1 VIELVLH
8 GGVLVTPPPRGSHRG
23 RSEAPGSHRERSE
36 TPGSH
41 RHSSEAPGSHRERSE
56 TPGSH
61 RHSSEAPGSHRG
73 RSEAPGSHRER
84 SEAVSSLPHGA
95 IAISG
100 GRIAA
105 VGPEAEIL
113 ALAGPGTRKVDLGGR
128 TVLPGFIDAHAH
140 IWKIGHL
147 LTTMADLRR
156 AGSLAEIASLVRDAA
171 AGVRPGAWV
180 LARGY
185 NEARLAE
192 GRPPARQDLD
202 AAIPDRPVVLTRTCG
217 HIYVCNSVALRACGI
232 TRDTPDPPGGVIGRD
247 ASGEPTGLL
256 HETAMGLVNAHMP
269 APTAGDYGEMIRAG
283 LQHQL
288 SLGITSTN
296 DAGVS
301 PALLDV
307 YRGLDA
313 AGELPSRI
321 NVMALR
327 RVEGTGTV
335 PLPAMYV
342 SDRLRIDT
350 VKFLADGGLSG
361 ATAALSVPYRH
372 ADTRGVL
379 RFADE
384 ELLALSREAHDAGW
398 RIATHAIGD
407 VTIDQ
412 VLRTY
417 ETLGPGPRRH
427 RIEHLGLPTTD
438 HLTRAARLGVIAV
451 PQSIFLFELGR
462 NFRAFLPDDMLAAA
476 YPIRSML
483 EAGLTVALSSDA
495 PVVEDD
501 SPLRGIEAAVARC
514 DAEGHPIAADQGIT
528 VAEAIAA
535 YTAGGAVASGDDDN
549 RGSLTPGAWADLA
562 VLSGNPLDT
571 PVESLTDL
579 MVEQTWVGGA
589 LAYER

>member
-1 VIELVLH
+1 MIELVLY
-8 GGVLVTPPPRGSHRG
+8 GGVLVTPPP
-23 RSEAPGSHRERSE
+23 
-36 TPGSH
+36 
-41 RHSSEAPGSHRERSE
+41 
-56 TPGSH
+56 
-61 RHSSEAPGSHRG
+61 
-73 RSEAPGSHRER
+73 PGSHRER
-84 SEAVSSLPHGA
+84 SEAVSPLAHGA
-95 IAISG
+95 IAVSG

-105 VGPEAEIL
+105 VGPDAEIL

-156 AGSLAEIASLVRDAA
+156 AGSLAEIANLVAEAA
-171 AGVRPGAWV
+171 ARARPDAWV

-192 GRPPARQDLD
+192 RRPPTRHDLD
-202 AAIPDRPVVLTRTCG
+202 AVVPDRPVVLTRTCG
-217 HIYVCNSVALRACGI
+217 HIYACNSAALQACAIG
-232 TRDTPDPPGGVIGRD
+232 RETPDPPGGVIGRD

-256 HETAMGLVNAHMP
+256 HETAMGLVNARMP
-269 APTAGDYGEMIRAG
+269 APTAEDYAAMIQAALR
-283 LQHQL
+283 HQL

-307 YRGLDA
+307 YHSLDA
-313 AGELPSRI
+313 TGGLPSRV

-335 PLPAMYV
+335 PLPEMYV

-372 ADTRGVL
+372 TDSRGVL

-384 ELLALSREAHDAGW
+384 ELLALSREAHEAGW

-407 VTIDQ
+407 ITIDQ
-412 VLRTY
+412 VLRVY
-417 ETLGPGPRRH
+417 EALGPGPKRH
-427 RIEHLGLPTTD
+427 RIEHLGLPTAG
-438 HLTRAARLGVIAV
+438 HLARAARLGVIAV
-451 PQSIFLFELGR
+451 PQSIFLYELGR
-462 NFRAFLPDDMLAAA
+462 NFRAFLPDDMLASA

-483 EAGLTVALSSDA
+483 GAGLTVALSSDA

-501 SPLRGIEAAVARC
+501 SPLRGVEAAVARR
-514 DAEGHPIAADQGIT
+514 DAEGHPIAAGQGIT
-528 VAEAIAA
+528 MAEAIAA
-535 YTAGGAVASGDDDN
+535 YTTGGAVASGDDDN

-579 MVEQTWVGGA
+579 VVEQTWVGGA
-589 LAYER
+589 LAYES